1 MARYELDPWEGGK
14 LKGTSPPQAETFLGG
29 TTQPDDG
36 VVPFPSHAAERER
49 ERETQKRETQ
59 RERER

>member
-1 MARYELDPWEGGK
+1 MA
-14 LKGTSPPQAETFLGG
+14 G

-49 ERETQKRETQ
+49 ERERDTEERDTE
-59 RERER
+59 RERERDRIPPDESQREQRQAIERWEM

>member
-1 MARYELDPWEGGK
+1 MA
-14 LKGTSPPQAETFLGG
+14 G

-49 ERETQKRETQ
+49 ERERHRRERQ
-59 RERER
+59 REREREREFHQMRARENRGKP